1 MATMTTV
8 NGHHRRAELAA
19 FLRARRERITPEQ
32 AGLPPGSR
40 RRTRACA
47 ARRSRNCP
55 AWA

>member
-32 AGLPPGSR
+32 A
-40 RRTRACA
+40 
-47 ARRSRNCP
+47 RSP